1 MLNVAATLLLLVIW
15 YTVSVT
21 ASFGPMLVASGL
33 VASGVMLGTLVAS
46 GLVASGLVASGNSA
60 GTLVASGLVASGLVA
75 SGVMISAFVGSVAS
89 IGLVGSCTGGCR
101 GGVDRSGFRMIELC
115 RPPETGLP
123 P

>member
-1 MLNVAATLLLLVIW
+1 MTSTCSLQPVHSGVVENVCMLNVAATLLLLVIW

-21 ASFGPMLVASGL
+21 ASLGPMLVASGL

-75 SGVMISAFVGSVAS
+75 SGLVAGRLVAS
-89 IGLVGSCTGGCR
+89 GVTSTLALVAS
-101 GGVDRSGFRMIELC
+101 
-115 RPPETGLP
+115 
-123 P
+123 